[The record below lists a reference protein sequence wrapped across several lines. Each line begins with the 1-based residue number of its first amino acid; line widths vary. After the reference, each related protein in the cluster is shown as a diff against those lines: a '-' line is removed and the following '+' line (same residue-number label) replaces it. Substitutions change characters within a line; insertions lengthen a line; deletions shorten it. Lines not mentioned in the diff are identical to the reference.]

1 MDRPESFGFGGD
13 AINSPAHRRSRELFC
28 YVTATED
35 LALPSAS
42 RLADQIESL
51 IWTRSRQALVSTERD
66 LAIDLGVGRRLTR
79 QACRVLQQR
88 GVVRMR
94 RGGGGGLMLDAPS
107 ATALAEALAE
117 TVRPDVT
124 SRSLAETQAF
134 LTTIR
139 ANIAPALSALVDT
152 TLAMLRG
159 PARAPLELS
168 GPSAAASLARA
179 LLDTFRS
186 PAGTPRRLGALSE
199 IAEAHEASLEVAVEA
214 IRLLADRQLVELR
227 RGRGGGVYALQGG
240 HAQVI
245 RSANAFF
252 VGQDLSIADCDTL
265 LRAVLVELIRQ
276 AGARGESAQSLLVP
290 AALAGMEKAE
300 TGTDVGRAWFVMQR
314 QIAVTAESPLL
325 HILARCLAGSI
336 VLRRVR
342 SSELPDL
349 AARELVSAS
358 RVISDNIQA
367 GREQGNQDAHWRC
380 QGVLAEYW

>member
-1 MDRPESFGFGGD
+1 MDRSEGFGFGED

-35 LALPSAS
+35 LAAPSAS

-51 IWTRSRQALVSTERD
+51 IWTRSHQALVSTERD

-124 SRSLAETQAF
+124 LRCLAETQAF
-134 LTTIR
+134 LAAVRTS
-139 ANIAPALSALVDT
+139 IAPALVGLVDA
-152 TLAMLRG
+152 TLAVLRG
-159 PARAPLELS
+159 PARAPSELS
-168 GPSAAASLARA
+168 GPSAAGSLART
-179 LLDTFRS
+179 LLDAFRS
-186 PAGTPRRLGALSE
+186 PASTPYRLGALSE
-199 IAEAHEASLEVAVEA
+199 IAEAHGVSLEVAVEA
-214 IRLLADRQLVELR
+214 VRLLADRQLVELR
-227 RGRGGGVYALQGG
+227 RGRGGGVYAVQGG

-252 VGQDLSIADCDTL
+252 VGRNLSVGDCDTL
-265 LRAVLVELIRQ
+265 LRAILVELIRL
-276 AGARGESAQSLLVP
+276 AGARGESAQAHLVP
-290 AALAGMEKAE
+290 AALAGMEKAA

-314 QIAVTAESPLL
+314 QIALTAESPLL

-342 SSELPDL
+342 SSELPDP
-349 AARELVSAS
+349 AAHELVSAS
-358 RVISDNIQA
+358 RVISDNILA
-367 GREQGNQDAHWRC
+367 GREHGNLDAHWRC